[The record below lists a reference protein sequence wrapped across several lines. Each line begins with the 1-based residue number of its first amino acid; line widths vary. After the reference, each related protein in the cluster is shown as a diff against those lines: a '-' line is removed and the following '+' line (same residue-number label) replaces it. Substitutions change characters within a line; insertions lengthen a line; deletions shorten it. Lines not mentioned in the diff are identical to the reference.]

1 MDTGLESVRLTTPKL
16 YSEGDNRMPTE
27 RYDRANTAREAR
39 WRTLMSA
46 AQEGDNT
53 AYATLLT
60 EMLPLLRRSVAYK
73 RPGASDVEDIVQ
85 EILISIHTVRH
96 TYDPGRPFMPWLM
109 TIVARR
115 AIDALRRQSARSAHE
130 TTVDVLPETFS
141 GDDAKSEQEV
151 SDDQEFLRRAL
162 SQLPDGQ
169 REAIELM
176 KIRGLSLQEASVAT
190 GRSVASLKVSV
201 HRAIKTMRDY
211 LKKES
216 SKR

>member
-1 MDTGLESVRLTTPKL
+1 MPGWRARADDAEALFRGN
-16 YSEGDNRMPTE
+16 DRMPTN
-27 RYDRANTAREAR
+27 RYDGANAAREKR
-39 WRTLMSA
+39 WRTLMCA
-46 AQEGDNT
+46 AQEGDNA

-73 RPGASDVEDIVQ
+73 RPGASDIEDIVQ

-96 TYDPGRPFMPWLM
+96 TYDPARPFMPWLM

-115 AIDALRRQSARSAHE
+115 AIDAMRRQSARSAHE
-130 TTVDVLPETFS
+130 TTVDVLPETFL
-141 GDDAKSEQEV
+141 GADAKSEQEV
-151 SDDQEFLRRAL
+151 SDDHEILRRAL
-162 SQLPDGQ
+162 AQLPDGQ

-190 GRSVASLKVSV
+190 GKSVASLKVSV
-201 HRAIKTMRDY
+201 HRAIKAMRDS

-216 SKR
+216 SKQ